1 MTGKL
6 VREKVSKWHFLQSIR
21 KCFKPL
27 RSRKVRKSEKINEK
41 KAKKVYE
48 KNLTKTDHEI
58 KDLLYDKIHLYFH

>member
-1 MTGKL
+1 METHG
-6 VREKVSKWHFLQSIR
+6 REREVDGDDHDRKVGTRKGFSKWHFLQSIR

-48 KNLTKTDHEI
+48 KNLTKTDH
-58 KDLLYDKIHLYFH
+58 